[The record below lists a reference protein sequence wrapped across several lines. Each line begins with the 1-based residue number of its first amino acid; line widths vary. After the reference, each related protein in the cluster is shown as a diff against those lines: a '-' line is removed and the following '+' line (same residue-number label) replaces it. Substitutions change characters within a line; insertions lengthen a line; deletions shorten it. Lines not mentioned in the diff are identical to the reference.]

1 MTDLIRP
8 MPERKQMN
16 DQSASPLEEL
26 RGSVLLCKDP
36 FQPLGEDDSEALKD
50 LDEK

>member
-26 RGSVLLCKDP
+26 RGSVLFCKDP
-36 FQPLGEDDSEALKD
+36 FQPVGEDDREELKD
-50 LDEK
+50 LDDE